1 MFSVLKRRRSPRCRV
16 LSVCD
21 TLANNML
28 LIIFF
33 SFFLQV
39 NAASPAAGA
48 ATCGGGENKKQGP
61 GPPSQ
66 LNNELEFPSCNGGDT
81 RLVKG
86 KSMPSLR

>member
-1 MFSVLKRRRSPRCRV
+1 M
-16 LSVCD
+16 SVCD

-28 LIIFF
+28 LIISFF
-33 SFFLQV
+33 LFLQV
-39 NAASPAAGA
+39 NAASSPAAAA
-48 ATCGGGENKKQGP
+48 ATSGGGENKKQP
-61 GPPSQ
+61 GPSQ

>member
-28 LIIFF
+28 LIISFF
-33 SFFLQV
+33 LFLQV
-39 NAASPAAGA
+39 NAASSPAAAA
-48 ATCGGGENKKQGP
+48 ATSGGGGENKKQP
-61 GPPSQ
+61 GPSQ
-66 LNNELEFPSCNGGDT
+66 LNNELEFPSCNGDT